1 MTRRPRVVLLRGT
14 AVNPWDLRVW
24 ERLTDRFDI
33 EVLVPASN
41 RFGLGSLALPTVR
54 VTALSDLAP
63 RGRVRELAARSPY
76 NSYLRLDRHLRGA
89 DIVHATE
96 IGSWFAAQAAARRE
110 RLGFRLALTVWE
122 TIPFLRTY
130 RDRAQ
135 RAYRREALAA
145 ADLLLPTTERAR
157 AALLLEGAAPERIR
171 VAPPGVAV
179 ERFAQAREAATAPDE
194 HLIVSPARLM
204 WAKGHQD
211 TLRALAALR
220 RGVMTEID
228 APRGPARR
236 VTGAGP
242 LSAPVRLLIVGA
254 GAEERR
260 LRAYAADLRIAD
272 AVEVRAQ
279 VPYDEMPEIY
289 ARASCLVLSSLPTP
303 AWEEQF
309 GMVLAEAMAAGL
321 PIVASASGAIPEVV
335 GDAADLFAPGDWLGL
350 ARTLAA
356 GPLARRPGERAQP
369 AGDVLERYTTA
380 AAAARI
386 AAAYDELLKRDGERA
401 TT

>member
-1 MTRRPRVVLLRGT
+1 MSGRPRVVLLRGT

-24 ERLTDRFDI
+24 EHLTDRFDV

-63 RGRVRELAARSPY
+63 PGRVRALAARSPY
-76 NSYLRLDRHLRGA
+76 NAYLHLDRHLRGA

-135 RAYRREALAA
+135 RAYRRRALAA

-179 ERFAQAREAATAPDE
+179 ERFERAREAATAVDE
-194 HLIVSPARLM
+194 HLIVSPARLI

-220 RGVMTEID
+220 RGL
-228 APRGPARR
+228 
-236 VTGAGP
+236 TGAGP
-242 LSAPVRLLIVGA
+242 PAAPARLLIVGA

-260 LRAYAADLRIAD
+260 LRAYAADLGIAD

-289 ARASCLVLSSLPTP
+289 ARASCLVLSSLPIP

-335 GDAADLFAPGDWLGL
+335 DGAAELFAPGDWLGL
-350 ARTLAA
+350 ARALAA

-386 AAAYDELLKRDGERA
+386 ADAYDELLKGGGER
-401 TT
+401 TTT